1 MDALV
6 LQLFQGFLGVGGG
19 SRVDDQRLGVG
30 HVGQQGEQVQ
40 VVDEHASRVLATLDV
55 EGEDGAGSVREV
67 LLVQGVVR
75 TALDGRV
82 GDGLDFRHG
91 LQVLDDLQRVLNVA
105 LDAQGQGLGALQ
117 QQESSERRQ
126 GGAGVAQ
133 QNGADAGHKGG
144 SAESLVEVQAV
155 VGGIRLGQSREL
167 ARNGV
172 PVELAAFD
180 DHTAEGGAVAAD
192 ELGGGLDHDVSAVL
206 QRAEQVRGGEGV
218 VHNHRQVVL
227 VGDFGDGFEVRQV
240 GVRVAEGLEVDELG
254 VLLDGVLELLR
265 VLGGDEGGGD
275 AVARQGVAQQVEGA
289 AVDVLGGDDMIAG
302 LGDVAHGVFDG
313 GGAGSDGQTGGATF
327 KGGDAVLEDALGGVG
342 QTAVDV
348 ARVSEA
354 ETGLG
359 VVEVV
364 EDVAGGG
371 VDRDRAGVG
380 GRVGLLLTH
389 MQLQGLKTVL
399 LVVLGH
405 GILLGCARSRGYFP
419 CHPPAVFGRLA
430 RCWL

>member
-1 MDALV
+1 M
-6 LQLFQGFLGVGGG
+6 
-19 SRVDDQRLGVG
+19 
-30 HVGQQGEQVQ
+30 
-40 VVDEHASRVLATLDV
+40 
-55 EGEDGAGSVREV
+55 
-67 LLVQGVVR
+67 
-75 TALDGRV
+75 
-82 GDGLDFRHG
+82 
-91 LQVLDDLQRVLNVA
+91 
-105 LDAQGQGLGALQ
+105 
-117 QQESSERRQ
+117 
-126 GGAGVAQ
+126 
-133 QNGADAGHKGG
+133 
-144 SAESLVEVQAV
+144 
-155 VGGIRLGQSREL
+155 
-167 ARNGV
+167 
-172 PVELAAFD
+172 
-180 DHTAEGGAVAAD
+180 
-192 ELGGGLDHDVSAVL
+192 
-206 QRAEQVRGGEGV
+206 
-218 VHNHRQVVL
+218 
-227 VGDFGDGFEVRQV
+227 
-240 GVRVAEGLEVDELG
+240 
-254 VLLDGVLELLR
+254 
-265 VLGGDEGGGD
+265 
-275 AVARQGVAQQVEGA
+275 AQQVEGT
-289 AVDVLGGDDMIAG
+289 AVDVLGGDDVVTG

-354 ETGLG
+354 EAGLG

-364 EDVAGGG
+364 EDVAGGS